1 MSRYQSFAVLLSYTM
16 AEETVKGKEHIF
28 EKIPVEFAGVLLYSI
43 KIGKR
48 INSKQRM

>member
-28 EKIPVEFAGVLLYSI
+28 EKNFLLNLPGFYYIVL
-43 KIGKR
+43 K
-48 INSKQRM
+48 